1 MTKKSFLIF
10 CALVSFLFS
19 GCQSE
24 HIKGFI
30 VFGKWDGVYVAKK
43 DDPFVLN
50 FILLSDSP
58 LTNVTSID
66 FPEIAHT
73 IDDMQYDLIE
83 GDKYKDFQL
92 FNIAVN
98 LHLKEVSSTTIS
110 KITLIFDQ
118 KYKETF
124 PIGHIKLVVSEK
136 GIFTPQNQYVTA
148 YPNTQFFQ
156 AKLKNI
162 SEHTIQIKRVTV
174 ENSFLQIKDV
184 KINDKSEKQS
194 VEANETINIYF
205 TLAEKSEQKADFYIV
220 TPKIEYELAGKA
232 SSTYIDPVFYG
243 VTTVTSEKLDDI
255 LKKN

>member
-1 MTKKSFLIF
+1 MIKKSFLIF
-10 CALVSFLFS
+10 CTLVSFLFF

-24 HIKGFI
+24 QMKEFI

-66 FPEIAHT
+66 FPEISHA
-73 IDDMQYDLIE
+73 IDDMQYDLIK

-98 LHLKEVSSTTIS
+98 LRLKEVSSATLS

-124 PIGHIKLVVSEK
+124 PIGQIKLAVGEK
-136 GIFTPQNQYVTA
+136 GIFTPQNEYVTA

-162 SEHTIQIKRVTV
+162 SEHTIQIKGVTV
-174 ENSFLQIKDV
+174 ENTYLQTKDV
-184 KINDKSEKQS
+184 KINDKSAKQS
-194 VEANETINIYF
+194 VRQNETINIYF
-205 TLAEKSEQKADFYIV
+205 TLAEKSEKKAHFYIV
-220 TPKIEYELAGKA
+220 TPKIEYEFAGKT

-243 VTTVTSEKLDDI
+243 VTTLTPEKLDNI

>member
-1 MTKKSFLIF
+1 MIKKSFLIF
-10 CALVSFLFS
+10 CTLVSFLIL

-66 FPEIAHT
+66 FPEISHA
-73 IDDMQYDLIE
+73 IDDMQYDLIK

-98 LHLKEVSSTTIS
+98 LRLKEVSSATLS

-124 PIGHIKLVVSEK
+124 PIGQIKLAVDEK
-136 GIFTPQNQYVTA
+136 GIFTPQNEYVTA

-156 AKLKNI
+156 AKLKNV
-162 SEHTIQIKRVTV
+162 SKHTIQIKGVTV
-174 ENSFLQIKDV
+174 ENTYLQTKDV

-194 VEANETINIYF
+194 VSPNETINMYF
-205 TLAEKSEQKADFYIV
+205 TFAEKAEQSAHFYIV
-220 TPKIEYELAGKA
+220 SPKIEYELAGKA

-243 VTTVTSEKLDDI
+243 VTNLTKEKLDDI
-255 LKKN
+255 LKQN